1 MQLMDEWRWDFHIGL
16 PYVLVIL
23 FGPITLAQSFGYLRK
38 GIYTKTFKGTSRK
51 EYIHKDARPI
61 EYWFSIIFEFGA
73 SFMLIGVGLWL
84 LRDIPA
90 VNEWYAEIR
99 AMLPY

>member
-1 MQLMDEWRWDFHIGL
+1 MKGDGIFILVYRMCLFFDWSYNIGSVFRL
-16 PYVLVIL
+16 P
-23 FGPITLAQSFGYLRK
+23 AQ
-38 GIYTKTFKGTSRK
+38 GIYTKTFQGNESKAIRL
-51 EYIHKDARPI
+51 HKDARPF

-73 SFMLIGVGLWL
+73 SFLLIGVGFWL

>member
-1 MQLMDEWRWDFHIGL
+1 MGFSYWFTVCACFFI
-16 PYVLVIL
+16 
-23 FGPITLAQSFGYLRK
+23 GPITLVQSFGYLRK

-51 EYIHKDARPI
+51 EYIHKDARPF

-73 SFMLIGVGLWL
+73 SFLLIGEGFWL